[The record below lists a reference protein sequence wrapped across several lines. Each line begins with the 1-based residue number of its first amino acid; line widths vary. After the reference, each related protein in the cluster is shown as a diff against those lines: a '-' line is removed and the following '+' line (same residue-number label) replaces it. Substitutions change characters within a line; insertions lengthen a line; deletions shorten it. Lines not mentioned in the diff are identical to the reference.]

1 MWKLCCYCWE
11 NNHFPVEQKNSTT
24 ILIHKKGNTDNTS
37 NCRPITLEPIL
48 AKIMASRIRNR
59 IFTFIVRN
67 NYVETNIQKRF
78 WSNISGTIEDTEL
91 LTNILKLAQTISDR

>member
-1 MWKLCCYCWE
+1 
-11 NNHFPVEQKNSTT
+11 
-24 ILIHKKGNTDNTS
+24 
-37 NCRPITLEPIL
+37 
-48 AKIMASRIRNR
+48 MASRIRNR
-59 IFTFIVRN
+59 IFTFIVGN